1 MSQTVGNDYVRD
13 IPRQANPDVCPVG
26 PSSFTDD
33 ELLAIFPNGIMSESY
48 SPDSS
53 TNRIAVANL
62 QNHLR
67 TLETTG
73 VLPIRPTRTVGF
85 DTETDMDGLVQ
96 NDSETYQKIHDEY
109 CFYEQRYRYSLRQF
123 LTLATS
129 RNDADN
135 SAAQRMLTI
144 TVKLNRRLNF
154 VIEMM
159 NYLAQVRVD
168 LTNNNKTDINDRN
181 RKINENLSKLNDT
194 YSRLTRDDVIIKT
207 QKEMI
212 RYTTEKNNH
221 ITNQIS
227 LWASLNI
234 LALATI
240 FYVYRS

>member
-1 MSQTVGNDYVRD
+1 MSDIGQNVYVRD

-33 ELLAIFPNGIMSESY
+33 ELMAVFQNGIMSDSY
-48 SPDSS
+48 TPDAS

-67 TLETTG
+67 TLETSG
-73 VLPIRPTRTVGF
+73 VLPARPTRIVGY
-85 DTETDMDGLVQ
+85 DTETDMDGLVD
-96 NDSETYQKIHDEY
+96 NDSSTYKKIQEEY
-109 CFYEQRYRYSLRQF
+109 CFYEQRYKYSLRQF

-135 SAAQRMLTI
+135 ASAQRMLTI
-144 TVKLNRRLNF
+144 TVRLNRRLNF

-168 LTNNNKTDINDRN
+168 LVNTNKTDINERN
-181 RKINENLSKLNDT
+181 RKINDNLSKLNNT
-194 YSRLTRDDVIIKT
+194 YTQLTRDDVIIKT